1 MKPFSEACEQN
12 KLPILEVLQIEIG
25 HCKKLLEIGSGT
37 GQHAIFFGGMF
48 PELIW
53 QTSDVSDSHAGIQHW
68 LDETALVNVLPPL
81 ALDVTNDTWPGRR
94 EYDAVF
100 SANTTHIMS
109 WQAVEK
115 LFVGIS
121 EVLQERGTLCLYG
134 PFNYNGEYTS
144 ESNARFD
151 GWLKARDPKSGVRDF
166 EAINQLAINAGMS
179 LKKDYE
185 MPANNRLLVW
195 TKNQGN
201 L

>member
-1 MKPFSEACEQN
+1 
-12 KLPILEVLQIEIG
+12 
-25 HCKKLLEIGSGT
+25 
-37 GQHAIFFGGMF
+37 
-48 PELIW
+48 
-53 QTSDVSDSHAGIQHW
+53 
-68 LDETALVNVLPPL
+68 
-81 ALDVTNDTWPGRR
+81 
-94 EYDAVF
+94 
-100 SANTTHIMS
+100 MS

-151 GWLKARDPKSGVRDF
+151 GWLKARDPESGVRDF
-166 EAINQLAINAGMS
+166 EAIDQLAIDAGMS

-195 TKNQGN
+195 TRAREPLINP
-201 L
+201 

>member
-81 ALDVTNDTWPGRR
+81 ALDVTNDTWPAAVNTMLYSAPTPRTSCPGR
-94 EYDAVF
+94 
-100 SANTTHIMS
+100 
-109 WQAVEK
+109 
-115 LFVGIS
+115 L
-121 EVLQERGTLCLYG
+121 
-134 PFNYNGEYTS
+134 
-144 ESNARFD
+144 
-151 GWLKARDPKSGVRDF
+151 
-166 EAINQLAINAGMS
+166 
-179 LKKDYE
+179 
-185 MPANNRLLVW
+185 
-195 TKNQGN
+195 
-201 L
+201 

>member
-12 KLPILEVLQIEIG
+12 KHPILEVLRHEIS

-37 GQHAIFFGGMF
+37 GQHAVFFGGMF

-53 QTSDVSDSHAGIQHW
+53 QTSDVSHSHAGIQAW
-68 LDETALVNVLPPL
+68 LNETELANVLPPI
-81 ALDVTNDTWPGRR
+81 ALDVIHDPWPSR
-94 EYDAVF
+94 EYNAVF

-109 WQAVEK
+109 WQAVEIMFK
-115 LFVGIS
+115 GIG
-121 EVLQERGTLCLYG
+121 EVLLDQGIFCLYG
-134 PFNYNGEYTS
+134 PFNYHGRYTS

-151 GWLKARDPKSGVRDF
+151 EWLKARDPQSGVRDI
-166 EAINQLAINAGMS
+166 EAINQLAIDAGMT

-195 TKNQGN
+195 TKTGV
-201 L
+201 